1 MVLKTSRV
9 SFLYRVRTMTI
20 DTSRFTEG
28 GAQVMNWA
36 NIEAQKF
43 ERECLDTEHILLGLS
58 NSRHGSVASTTNGWH
73 PRSSP
78 LVEAMYGRGRNKKVV
93 LGGWIPFSQDVE
105 CALKNARDEADKYH
119 HEHINTGHLLLSIS
133 RPGPNECT
141 ALKLIRQGAEMKPED
156 FRPRVERILR
166 ACRDLEED
174 SWRGV
179 AWMDDSREYN
189 ANYKEL
195 VQLLM
200 EEREARIRE
209 EYHASQD
216 KHRSQHEI
224 RELATKG
231 LQVVRRTLHDEGL
244 NQAAEFVRALEGA
257 WVDEVADGKLRKPSR
272 TAILSAARKVEA
284 VNDD

>member
-1 MVLKTSRV
+1 
-9 SFLYRVRTMTI
+9 MTI
-20 DTSRFTEG
+20 DISGFTESA
-28 GAQVMNWA
+28 AQVMNLA
-36 NIEAQKF
+36 NMEAQRF
-43 ERECLDTEHILLGLS
+43 EREFLDTEHMLLGMGGLA
-58 NSRHGSVASTTNGWH
+58 SVAGGWH
-73 PRSSP
+73 TRGVSIST
-78 LVEAMYGRGRNKKVV
+78 LVETLYGRGRNKKVV
-93 LGGWIPFSQDVE
+93 LGGWLPFSQDVKS
-105 CALKNARDEADKYH
+105 ALKNAREEADKYH
-119 HEHINTGHLLLSIS
+119 HDHINTGHLFLSIT
-133 RPGPNECT
+133 RPGMNDCT
-141 ALKLIRQGAEMKPED
+141 ALTLLRQGAGKHPED

-174 SWRGV
+174 SWNGV
-179 AWMDDSREYN
+179 SWMSESRDLYN

-195 VQLLM
+195 VELLM
-200 EEREARIRE
+200 KEREARIRE

-224 RELATKG
+224 RELAAKG